1 MSLTTDPL
9 TSEPLNGTM
18 SASARAIVAR
28 THGRSHGGIV
38 RLMSPSDLG
47 QQLKPFVFLD
57 LFDADASFAGA
68 MPIHPHS
75 GIATVTLLVE
85 GNVKFDD
92 PDSDTAG
99 TIGYGGVEW
108 MQAGNGVWHG
118 QEMTPGTSPRI
129 RGFQLWIA
137 LPPEMENGSVDGQ
150 YVEAEHVPTIGPAR
164 LILGSYEGVT
174 SPVRSPQGINYLLVT
189 LQPGERWIYTPPEG
203 HRTAFV
209 SISQGKLSAPEAI
222 ADGEMAIFAPGE
234 ELIMFVNTADKPAVF
249 VLGTAVPHPH
259 ELALGY
265 YSVHTSGA
273 ALARGEARIAELR
286 ERMLAAGAPKQASGG
301 MPVFR

>member
-1 MSLTTDPL
+1 MSMTTDQGL
-9 TSEPLNGTM
+9 SELLDCAM
-18 SASARAIVAR
+18 SAPAREILAR
-28 THGRSHGGIV
+28 TRGSGHGGIV

-92 PDSDTAG
+92 PHSKTAG

-108 MQAGNGVWHG
+108 MRAGNGVWHG
-118 QEMTPGTSPRI
+118 QEMTPGTSSRM

-137 LPPEMENGSVDGQ
+137 LPPELENGPVDSQ
-150 YVEAEHVPTIGPAR
+150 YIEAEQVPTIGPAR
-164 LILGSYEGVT
+164 LILGSYGGVT
-174 SPVRSPQGINYLLVT
+174 SPVRSPEGINYLLVT
-189 LQPGERWIYTPPEG
+189 LQQGERWTYTPPEG
-203 HRTAFV
+203 HRNAFV
-209 SISQGKLSAPEAI
+209 SISRGKLSSPEVLSE
-222 ADGEMAIFAPGE
+222 GEMAVFAPGE
-234 ELIMFVNTADKPAVF
+234 DSITFANMADRPAVF
-249 VLGTAVPHPH
+249 VLGTAVPHPY

-265 YSVHTSGA
+265 YSVHTSRA
-273 ALARGEARIAELR
+273 ALARGEARIAEVR
-286 ERMLAAGAPKQASGG
+286 KRMLAAGAPQQTAAGV
-301 MPVFR
+301 PVFR

>member
-1 MSLTTDPL
+1 MPTTI
-9 TSEPLNGTM
+9 EPTVPKALAATPPP
-18 SASARAIVAR
+18 ARRIVAR
-28 THGRSHGGIV
+28 TRGSGHGGIV

-92 PDSDTAG
+92 PHSNTAG

-108 MQAGNGVWHG
+108 MRAGNGVWHG
-118 QEMTPGTSPRI
+118 QEMTPGTSPRM
-129 RGFQLWIA
+129 RGFQLWVV
-137 LPPEMENGSVDGQ
+137 LPPEIENGPVDSQ
-150 YVEAEHVPTIGPAR
+150 YLEAEHVPTVGPAR
-164 LILGSYEGVT
+164 LILGSYQGIT

-189 LQPGERWIYTPPEG
+189 LQPGERWTYMPPPG
-203 HRTAFV
+203 HRNAFV
-209 SISQGKLSAPEAI
+209 SISRGELSTPEAI
-222 ADGEMAIFAPGE
+222 AEGELAVFAPGE
-234 ELIMFVNTADKPAVF
+234 EAITFVNGADMPTVF

-259 ELALGY
+259 ELALGH
-265 YSVHTSGA
+265 YSVHTSEV

-286 ERMLAAGAPKQASGG
+286 ERMLAPGASKQTTAGV
-301 MPVFR
+301 PVFR